1 MTAIIRRRENSDPPH
16 RRFPWSSRAWKQ
28 ALYLAWGIPA
38 LLAVPLLLL
47 PGFLLRPRWLLP
59 VFILAAVFL
68 TAPVTVPALTRI
80 HRLRLRAVAGVEIP
94 PQGTIPDRL
103 SMQALATALRSRAIW
118 RQFGYHLVAAPL
130 LAGAAV
136 AALGAWFSGV
146 ILSLVYV
153 YVWLLP
159 PDSFLRHG
167 ASTSPVSGLPPELGL
182 QLDVFLTLGGIVLLF
197 AAPWV
202 TTAVSALD
210 RKVAQALL
218 GPSGLEELK
227 HRVRH
232 LTATRAG
239 AVDAADADR
248 RRLERDLHDGT
259 QQRLVSL
266 AINLGM
272 ARIETTTVEEAHH
285 AITEAHSEAK
295 AAITELRGLIRG
307 LHPAILQ
314 DRGLDAA
321 LSGVAAR
328 MPIPVRV
335 TVDLPRRPTPAI
347 EAVAYFVI
355 SEALANIAKHAQAS
369 QAEIFVERVGDWLN
383 VIVSDDGVGGADP
396 AYGSGL
402 VGLAKRT
409 SAVDGTFEVS
419 SPSGGPTLI
428 TANLPC
434 AR

>member
-355 SEALANIAKHAQAS
+355 SEALANIAKHAHAS
-369 QAEIFVERVGDWLN
+369 TACVTIRTLPDSLVVT
-383 VIVSDDGVGGADP
+383 VSDDGTGGATPDR
-396 AYGSGL
+396 GSGL
-402 VGLAKRT
+402 SGLSDRVAAGGGRLRID
-409 SAVDGTFEVS
+409 SPPGAGTCLEAD
-419 SPSGGPTLI
+419 I
-428 TANLPC
+428 PC
-434 AR
+434 R